1 MDISI
6 TNHII
11 QADSTIR
18 EEGIVTV
25 AHFRDIMDRI
35 EMNILEV
42 VTIVITT
49 GSKIILVVEILRDK
63 ITIDDIVK
71 SNCLSYIDE
80 YLII

>member
-11 QADSTIR
+11 QADSIIR
-18 EEGIVTV
+18 GEDIVIV
-25 AHFRDIMDRI
+25 VHFRDIMDRI
-35 EMNILEV
+35 ERNILEV

-63 ITIDDIVK
+63 ITIDDIV
-71 SNCLSYIDE
+71 NQIV
-80 YLII
+80 

>member
-35 EMNILEV
+35 ERNILEV